1 MPIYE
6 YVCFKCNYKVEKL
19 HKINEICNEK
29 CPTCDD
35 ILKKKISASHFKLKG
50 TGWYETDFKKKK

>member
-6 YVCFKCNYKVEKL
+6 YLCKKCNYKIEKL
-19 HKINEICNEK
+19 HKIDEIYVEK
-29 CPTCDD
+29 CPNCN
-35 ILKKKISASHFKLKG
+35 LSLERMISSSNFKLKG